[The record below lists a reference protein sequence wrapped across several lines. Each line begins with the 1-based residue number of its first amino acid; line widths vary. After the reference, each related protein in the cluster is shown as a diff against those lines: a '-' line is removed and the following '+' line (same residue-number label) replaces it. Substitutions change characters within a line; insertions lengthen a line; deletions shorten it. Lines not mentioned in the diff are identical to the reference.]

1 MENKSYFR
9 RRIYLLFCNSI
20 FDKFSFKFI
29 KSKSIFDDILEK
41 LLKKD
46 NVLVQSWI
54 IKLFNNYNIYE
65 REILSAV
72 NDIQEEQKKSQNLDL
87 LLNIE
92 IKKYILNYNNSQKN
106 IFNEYKSK
114 NRFKSSEFN
123 KIDNEDKIYKIEND
137 ILVRKKKEESEAN
150 NNLITFENKTNNKHK
165 IKNLICGI
173 QLPAND
179 NKKNNAKPYLMNKS
193 KKKSNGENLINGNYF
208 SLQNNHPNIN
218 SNSGGKIIQKK
229 SNMNNTKKN
238 NVNKE
243 FNGTKFNIINK
254 YYNKNSS
261 KEKNIKS
268 DYQNTLF
275 SPFRGKNNK
284 NL

>member
-1 MENKSYFR
+1 
-9 RRIYLLFCNSI
+9 
-20 FDKFSFKFI
+20 
-29 KSKSIFDDILEK
+29 
-41 LLKKD
+41 
-46 NVLVQSWI
+46 
-54 IKLFNNYNIYE
+54 
-65 REILSAV
+65 
-72 NDIQEEQKKSQNLDL
+72 
-87 LLNIE
+87 
-92 IKKYILNYNNSQKN
+92 LNYNNSQKN